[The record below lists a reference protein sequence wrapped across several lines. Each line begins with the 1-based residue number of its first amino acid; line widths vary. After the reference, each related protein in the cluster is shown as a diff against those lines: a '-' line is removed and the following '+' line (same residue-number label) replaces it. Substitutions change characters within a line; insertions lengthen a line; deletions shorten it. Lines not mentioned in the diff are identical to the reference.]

1 MFLNKNTEQNDTLS
15 FQSNAENVLITVPSD
30 EITVSNYEEV
40 AGAVHQVDDNET
52 KDPDYDLRD
61 EEEVDSS
68 SDDDTKR
75 QTKRQRKPSTAD

>member
-1 MFLNKNTEQNDTLS
+1 MIHFHFKAMLKLFTFE
-15 FQSNAENVLITVPSD
+15 ITD
-30 EITVSNYEEV
+30 EITVSNYEKV

-61 EEEVDSS
+61 EEDVDSS

-75 QTKRQRKPSTAD
+75 PTKRQRKPSTAD